1 MLTFKPIKETG
12 YYSPNNYTRNTERT
26 MFVDNVY
33 RLTYYINGNNVF
45 CYYLGVYYCAT
56 VSQST
61 KKIEEI
67 DLINLIMEHCS
78 KPELVAEEIE
88 LD

>member
-1 MLTFKPIKETG
+1 MLQFKAIKETG
-12 YYSPNNYTRNTERT
+12 YYSSNNYNRNTERT
-26 MFVDNVY
+26 MFVDNKF
-33 RLTYYINGNNVF
+33 RLSYFINGNNVF

-56 VSQST
+56 VPQST
-61 KKIEEI
+61 KIEEI
-67 DLINLIMEHCS
+67 DLINLILEQCS